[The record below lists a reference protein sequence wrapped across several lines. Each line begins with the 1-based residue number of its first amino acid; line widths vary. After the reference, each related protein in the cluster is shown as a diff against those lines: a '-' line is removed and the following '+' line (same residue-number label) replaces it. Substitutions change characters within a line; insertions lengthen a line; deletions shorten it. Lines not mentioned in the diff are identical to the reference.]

1 MPRPVLLLALL
12 LSTTACK
19 KTEAP
24 APAPA
29 ANDLKSRP
37 VPASGLTV
45 WVDGKQT
52 RAVAAT
58 ELADPVALAKITG
71 DPVRAVLV
79 HGEGELWIAG
89 KEVGG
94 YQLKTNR
101 RGQVKLVTAGGGE
114 DDDRSAKQLKD
125 VKWIE
130 VRSPASPKLTGEP

>member
-24 APAPA
+24 APA

-37 VPASGLTV
+37 VPASGLTL
-45 WVDGKQT
+45 WIDGKQT
-52 RAVAAT
+52 RAVAPA
-58 ELADPVALAKITG
+58 ELSDPVALAKITG
-71 DPVRAVLV
+71 EPVRAVLV
-79 HGEGELWIAG
+79 HGDGELWIAG
-89 KEVGG
+89 KDVGG

-130 VRSPASPKLTGEP
+130 VRSPASPQLTGEP

>member
-24 APAPA
+24 ASA

-37 VPASGLTV
+37 VPTSGLTL
-45 WVDGKQT
+45 WIDGKQT
-52 RAVAAT
+52 RAVAPT
-58 ELADPVALAKITG
+58 ELSDPVALAKITG
-71 DPVRAVLV
+71 EPVRAVLV
-79 HGEGELWIAG
+79 HGDGELWIAG
-89 KEVGG
+89 KDVGG

-101 RGQVKLVTAGGGE
+101 RGQVKLVTASGGE

>member
-12 LSTTACK
+12 LSITACK

-24 APAPA
+24 APA
-29 ANDLKSRP
+29 ANELKGRP

-52 RAVAAT
+52 RAVAPS
-58 ELADPVALAKITG
+58 ELSEPVALAKLTG

-79 HGEGELWIAG
+79 HGDGELWIAG
-89 KEVGG
+89 KDVGG
-94 YQLKTNR
+94 YQLKTNH
-101 RGQVKLVTAGGGE
+101 RGLVKLVTAGGGE

-130 VRSPASPKLTGEP
+130 VRTPASPRLAGEP